1 MSPGFAKLLF
11 KIVQILARN
20 SSPSQ
25 PKTKVTNY
33 GVCKIIL
40 QPRVA
45 VVSLLVL
52 LSYLLLPSPSQLDP
66 QKSRQTL
73 AVKSYSSQKVLYTRE
88 VKDTG
93 DAEVDTKIVADK
105 LEKVPINQ
113 LTNCA
118 SSTKNGN
125 LGTK

>member
-1 MSPGFAKLLF
+1 M
-11 KIVQILARN
+11 
-20 SSPSQ
+20 
-25 PKTKVTNY
+25 
-33 GVCKIIL
+33 IL

-105 LEKVPINQ
+105 LERCLSINYQ
-113 LTNCA
+113 LRLVNEEWK
-118 SSTKNGN
+118 SRN
-125 LGTK
+125 

>member
-1 MSPGFAKLLF
+1 M
-11 KIVQILARN
+11 IR
-20 SSPSQ
+20 
-25 PKTKVTNY
+25 
-33 GVCKIIL
+33 

-66 QKSRQTL
+66 QKSRQTV

-113 LTNCA
+113 LPTA
-118 SSTKNGN
+118 PRQRRMEIYGHRIMKEKTVV
-125 LGTK
+125 GTK